1 MYNFNYHRPAS
12 LEEAVNALSSAD
24 DGKLMAGGMTLLP
37 TMKQRL
43 ASPSDLIDL
52 SGIKDI
58 SGIREE
64 GGSLVIGA
72 MTTHAEVA
80 SNAELRKA
88 LPALCDLANGI
99 GDPQVRHL
107 GTIGGSVANNDPAAD
122 YPAAMLGLGA
132 TIKTNKREIAA
143 DDFFQGLFTSALDA
157 GEIITGIGITVPK
170 RAAYAKFEQRAS
182 RYALVGVFVAETD
195 GGVRVAVTGAGN
207 DGVFRATA
215 IEQALAG
222 SLSADAARGV
232 SISPD
237 DMLSDIHAGGDYRAA
252 LVSEMAAQAVEKMLA
267 A

>member
-1 MYNFNYHRPAS
+1 MHAFDYVRPSTVDEAVAA
-12 LEEAVNALSSAD
+12 LANEEAVAL
-24 DGKLMAGGMTLLP
+24 AGGQTLLP

-43 ASPSDLIDL
+43 AAPSAVVDLRGIADL
-52 SGIKDI
+52 GGIVMQ
-58 SGIREE
+58 
-64 GGSLVIGA
+64 GGSVGIGA
-72 MTTHAEVA
+72 TTSHAEVA

-88 LPALCDLANGI
+88 LPALCDLADGI
-99 GDPQVRHL
+99 GDPQVRHM

-122 YPAAMLGLGA
+122 FPAAMLGLGA

-143 DDFFQGLFTSALDA
+143 DDFFQGLFTTALDA
-157 GEIITGIGITVPK
+157 GEIITSIAITVPK

-182 RYALVGVFVAETD
+182 RYALVGVFIAETD

>member
-1 MYNFNYHRPAS
+1 MHAFEYVRPSTVDEAVAA
-12 LEEAVNALSSAD
+12 LGNEEAVAL
-24 DGKLMAGGMTLLP
+24 AGGQTLLP

-43 ASPSDLIDL
+43 AAPSAVVDLRGIADL
-52 SGIKDI
+52 GGIVVQ
-58 SGIREE
+58 
-64 GGSLVIGA
+64 GGSVSLGA
-72 MTTHAEVA
+72 TTTHAQVA
-80 SNAELRKA
+80 NSAELKNA
-88 LPALCDLANGI
+88 LPALCALANGI
-99 GDPQVRHL
+99 GDPQVRHM

-143 DDFFQGLFTSALDA
+143 DDFFQGLFTTALDA
-157 GEIITGIGITVPK
+157 GAIAVPK

-182 RYALVGVFVAETD
+182 RYALVGVFVGETD

-222 SLSADAARGV
+222 SLSGDAARGV